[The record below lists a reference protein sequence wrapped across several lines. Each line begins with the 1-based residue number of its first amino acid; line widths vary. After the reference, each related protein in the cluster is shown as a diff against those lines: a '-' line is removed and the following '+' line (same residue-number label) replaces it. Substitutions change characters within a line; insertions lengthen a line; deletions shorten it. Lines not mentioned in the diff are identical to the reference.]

1 MRALAALGL
10 VALAIAGC
18 GGSQS
23 SSSSSDDGDWSWTQ
37 SSSSGSSTSS
47 SGSGSTTGVDAGVD
61 GGGDPVQGR
70 AMALFA
76 RSCTP
81 CHRRGGD
88 PDAVIRG
95 VYLETPEE
103 ILRFASAYAVGNTP
117 SSLASIIAQ
126 RAQGYDLMVGPDDR
140 TPMPPRG
147 ASYPALSQDEARQIQ
162 EWFRR
167 GN

>member
-1 MRALAALGL
+1 MTR
-10 VALAIAGC
+10 VALASAAMALALAGC
-18 GGSQS
+18 GSSSS

-37 SSSSGSSTSS
+37 SSSTSGS
-47 SGSGSTTGVDAGVD
+47 STTGVDAGVD

-88 PDAVIRG
+88 PDAVIHG
-95 VYLETPEE
+95 VYLETPDE
-103 ILRFASAYAVGNTP
+103 ILRFASAYAMGSTP
-117 SSLASIIAQ
+117 SSLSSIIAQ

-147 ASYPALSQDEARQIQ
+147 ASQPALSQDEARQIL

-167 GN
+167 GT

>member
-1 MRALAALGL
+1 MRALGALGL
-10 VALAIAGC
+10 AALAIAGC

-37 SSSSGSSTSS
+37 SSSSSGSS
-47 SGSGSTTGVDAGVD
+47 STTGVDAGVD
-61 GGGDPVQGR
+61 GGGDPVQAR

-88 PDAVIRG
+88 PDAVIHG
-95 VYLETPEE
+95 VYLETSEE
-103 ILRFASAYAVGNTP
+103 ILRFASAYAMGNTP
-117 SSLASIIAQ
+117 SSLSSVIAQ

-147 ASYPALSQDEARQIQ
+147 SSYPALSQDEARQIQ

-167 GN
+167 GS